1 MHQLRHIVI
10 ATKYIAIK
18 MGVYQKDNTFDN
30 KNSYA
35 ARRGF
40 ISVCYLASHEVYR
53 EIIVMR
59 GYQDALSKFATCVS
73 RLRPTPILLALGGSS
88 GTNLSCVI
96 SIIIGIISVIYF
108 CYGHLTVI
116 CSLAI
121 LVHETLYK

>member
-59 GYQDALSKFATCVS
+59 GYQDALSKFAT
-73 RLRPTPILLALGGSS
+73 RLASDSTFVLCRGDAAELPIAALG
-88 GTNLSCVI
+88 
-96 SIIIGIISVIYF
+96 
-108 CYGHLTVI
+108 TVFY
-116 CSLAI
+116 SL
-121 LVHETLYK
+121 